1 MNLKHLEVL
10 GATLLLS
17 SLSVAIAYP
26 LKANTANEIDRNSS
40 LEIKE
45 RQGLYLSQA
54 LGHKD
59 YPGAT
64 EKQWSDFQVGTIVSI
79 VGDIA
84 FVSLE
89 DGTQF
94 RQMGFDSRGRVR
106 PGSQVLVE
114 EKDGEYQVVDVAHPY
129 WIGKLEAE
137 QGYDI
142 SADSQQEP
150 LQARTEAIRQSSKQT
165 TTTEDITVETQTPA
179 AQTPSGMGGEAPP
192 PVEPVPAMW

>member
-1 MNLKHLEVL
+1 MNLKSLGVL
-10 GATLLLS
+10 GATLILS
-17 SLSVAIAYP
+17 SGSLAIAFP
-26 LKANTANEIDRNSS
+26 LKANTASELAQNSS

-54 LGHKD
+54 RGHTD

-64 EKQWSDFQVGTIVSI
+64 EKQWSDFQVGTIRSI

-106 PGSQVLVE
+106 PGSQVLVQQQ
-114 EKDGEYQVVDVAHPY
+114 DGKYQIVDVAHPY

-137 QGYDI
+137 GYDI
-142 SADSQQEP
+142 AADSPQEP
-150 LQARTEAIRQSSKQT
+150 LQARTEAIRQSFEQT
-165 TTTEDITVETQTPA
+165 TTTEEITVETQAPA
-179 AQTPSGMGGEAPP
+179 AQTPSGIGGEAPP
-192 PVEPVPAMW
+192 PAEPVPAMW